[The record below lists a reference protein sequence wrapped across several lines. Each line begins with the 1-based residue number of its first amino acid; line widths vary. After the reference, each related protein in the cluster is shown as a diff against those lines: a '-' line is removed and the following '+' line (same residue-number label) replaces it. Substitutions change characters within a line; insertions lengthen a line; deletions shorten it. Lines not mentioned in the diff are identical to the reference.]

1 MLCGPSE
8 AGNEAEVNWWC
19 DREKQQVIGII
30 LKTARKGMS
39 LKLYLRL
46 TGFTCMC
53 TTF

>member
-19 DREKQQVIGII
+19 DREKQRVIGII

-39 LKLYLRL
+39 LELYLLL